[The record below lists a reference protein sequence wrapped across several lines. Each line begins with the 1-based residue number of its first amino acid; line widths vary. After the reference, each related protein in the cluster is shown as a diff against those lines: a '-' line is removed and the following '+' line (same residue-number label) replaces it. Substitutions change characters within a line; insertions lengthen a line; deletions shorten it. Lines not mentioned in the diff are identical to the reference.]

1 MKVTVLQTDIK
12 WNCPEANYASAL
24 RLISE
29 NPNSDLYVLPEM
41 WTTGFEMASPHANG
55 LQSCDDSLQWMKGIA
70 MKNSCA
76 LCGSLSI
83 KEGSTNKNR
92 LYFVYPNGSVC
103 HYDKRHLFSYAGEDK
118 SYMPGNERV
127 IAKYKGVRFL
137 LQICY
142 DLRFPV
148 WMRNKGDYD
157 AIIIVANWPSSR
169 ICVWDILTKA
179 RAIENQCYVI
189 ASNRTGQDPFC
200 RYEGHSAVIDAK
212 GQLSAQATGNGEQA
226 ITAEINMDDLIRF
239 REKFPVLND
248 SDIFKI

>member
-1 MKVTVLQTDIK
+1 MKVTVLQTDIR
-12 WNCPEANYASAL
+12 WNCPEANHASAL

-41 WTTGFEMASPHANG
+41 WTTGFDISSTHADG
-55 LQSCDDSLQWMKGIA
+55 LQSNDDSLHWMKSIA
-70 MKNSCA
+70 MKNDCA

-83 KEGSTNKNR
+83 KEGSTYRNR
-92 LYFVYPNGSVC
+92 LYFVYPDGSVC

-118 SYMPGNERV
+118 SYTPGAERV
-127 IAKYKGVRFL
+127 IARYRGFRLL

-148 WMRNKGDYD
+148 WMRNKDDYD
-157 AIIIVANWPSSR
+157 AIILVANWPSSR
-169 ICVWDILTKA
+169 IGVWHILTRA

-189 ASNRTGQDPFC
+189 AANRTGQDPYC
-200 RYEGHSAVIDAK
+200 RYEGHSAVINAK
-212 GQLSAQATGNGEQA
+212 GQTLVQAVGKGEQA
-226 ITAEINMDDLIRF
+226 ITTEINKDDLLRF
-239 REKFPVLND
+239 RDKFPVLND